1 MLNNILS
8 RSNYTTKEQSNL
20 LCYQI
25 RYTIIVFFTLW
36 LYKQTREFLAT
47 TRLKSYVYKMG
58 EGDEENSSDVYDIGV
73 VSAAPAYERQP
84 QLMERGLYKP
94 EARYDGVQL
103 LDNSY

>member
-1 MLNNILS
+1 
-8 RSNYTTKEQSNL
+8 
-20 LCYQI
+20 
-25 RYTIIVFFTLW
+25 
-36 LYKQTREFLAT
+36 
-47 TRLKSYVYKMG
+47 MG

-103 LDNSY
+103 LNNSNKLNKRCYQIILHEEYNMKYHNYY